1 MGWVGEQQSSTD
13 EAQAS
18 TNSDARRP
26 DVDEQG

>member
-1 MGWVGEQQSSTD
+1 MGEQQSSTD